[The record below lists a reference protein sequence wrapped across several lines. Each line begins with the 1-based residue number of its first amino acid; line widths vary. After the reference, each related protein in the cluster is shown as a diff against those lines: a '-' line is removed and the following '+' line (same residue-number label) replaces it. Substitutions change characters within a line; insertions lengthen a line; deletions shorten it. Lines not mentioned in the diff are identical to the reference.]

1 MDRVRPLLDNLSIKI
16 NFFSPFLIV
25 FTQDIDTIFQKFS
38 KEDTVI
44 LEHPDAELILHSLDI
59 CFQLTKS
66 FKQRK
71 SSTEDKIICVSNID
85 CMLKFVK
92 AYVMPYVPNETE

>member
-1 MDRVRPLLDNLSIKI
+1 MHYTKLL
-16 NFFSPFLIV
+16 FLLPIV
-25 FTQDIDTIFQKFS
+25 FTQEIDTIFQIFS
-38 KEDTVI
+38 EEDTVI
-44 LEHPDAELILHSLDI
+44 LEHPDADLILHSLDL

-71 SSTEDKIICVSNID
+71 SSTENKIIGVSNID

-92 AYVMPYVPNETE
+92 AYVMPYTQ